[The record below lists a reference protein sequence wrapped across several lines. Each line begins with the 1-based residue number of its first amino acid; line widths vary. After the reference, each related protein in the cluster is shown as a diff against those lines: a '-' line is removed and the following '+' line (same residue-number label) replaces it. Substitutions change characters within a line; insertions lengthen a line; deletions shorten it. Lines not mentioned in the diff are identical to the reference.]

1 MRMDWGREVVLVD
14 PTAGE
19 TLRLDMQRRTFQ
31 RISERLDATDAAL
44 SEAPTDA
51 RAVQNVEP
59 LGSKIIEG
67 LPSDGRRIVQDV
79 DFGAEHSELGVTVTT
94 EIWVA
99 SELGVPVLVLMTSS
113 NGRQTRYALRNVRFE
128 ETSPAQFVVPE
139 GFEEAEARQA
149 SGLRPAAL

>member
-1 MRMDWGREVVLVD
+1 DLARSQAACSGVGLPRVRGDRPATKKLANARHKS
-14 PTAGE
+14 P
-19 TLRLDMQRRTFQ
+19 RLDMQRRTFQ

-128 ETSPAQFVVPE
+128 ETSPAQFV
-139 GFEEAEARQA
+139 
-149 SGLRPAAL
+149 